1 MQLARPRGCE
11 NRTRISGSARW
22 RWSRIG
28 GDDSAETRS
37 PRARAPDT
45 PNSVKTLRYSCL
57 DIVKPHFQ
65 HRHYVKHVAE
75 ADKSNNGGS
84 ARASE
89 RASDAATEAG
99 EGLRTFRS
107 SVPDRSLAE
116 RSIDRPTDRPTDRRS
131 LLPHFLPR
139 VPWNRLILPG
149 ANFVIGGELAEL
161 VGGART
167 LIMLSRY

>member
-1 MQLARPRGCE
+1 MNATLVRPRGCE
-11 NRTRISGSARW
+11 NRTRISGSARS

-28 GDDSAETRS
+28 GEEGGGGMIPPKREAPGEHE
-37 PRARAPDT
+37 PVPDT
-45 PNSVKTLRYSCL
+45 PYSVKTLRYSCL

-75 ADKSNNGGS
+75 ADKSNNGLGGS
-84 ARASE
+84 
-89 RASDAATEAG
+89 AATEG
-99 EGLRTFRS
+99 GRGLRTFRS
-107 SVPDRSLAE
+107 STHPG
-116 RSIDRPTDRPTDRRS
+116 SISPTDRSTGRRTPFPIIFP
-131 LLPHFLPR
+131 LG